1 MNAIENDKT
10 QLLALHQQVIQAHLN
25 ADIAGW
31 LAIESDDYTSA
42 NRGEIGHP
50 AKSER
55 KARRQP
61 YLEAST
67 FTVYRD
73 LVEPIVKV
81 SADGTLGWLIAQVEV
96 EGTQKT
102 AEGNEVP
109 FRFVSA
115 WIELYE
121 KIDGRWLC
129 TGNVSNMKPE

>member
-1 MNAIENDKT
+1 MNVAKNDKN
-10 QLLALHQQVIQAHLN
+10 QLFALHQQVIQAHLDAN
-25 ADIAGW
+25 IEGW
-31 LAIESDDYTSA
+31 LALESDDYTAA
-42 NRGEIGHP
+42 NRGEISHP
-50 AKSER
+50 AKAER
-55 KARRQP
+55 KARREP
-61 YLEAST
+61 YLKAST

-102 AEGNEVP
+102 AQGDEVP